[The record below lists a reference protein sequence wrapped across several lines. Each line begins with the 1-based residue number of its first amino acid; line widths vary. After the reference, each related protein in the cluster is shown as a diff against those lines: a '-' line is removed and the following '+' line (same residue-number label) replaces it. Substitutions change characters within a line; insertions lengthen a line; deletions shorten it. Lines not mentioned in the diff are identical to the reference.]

1 MLCQPVTLYP
11 LSSPLLG
18 RKMLRKKLDKHI
30 PSCYNWKSADME
42 VTRRWNI
49 KCQFVQRINLQSH
62 AGTREEQTGK

>member
-1 MLCQPVTLYP
+1 M
-11 LSSPLLG
+11 
-18 RKMLRKKLDKHI
+18 RKLKWKKLDKLI
-30 PSCYNWKSADME
+30 PGCYNWRSVDME